1 VDEQDVLD
9 PRQLVRIAALH
20 RGFFYQHLYAAA
32 CILMMS
38 GIGAEAVVV
47 ERDEDVEIVT
57 PAQRIYIQ
65 VKTRSQPLS
74 RDDVAG
80 ALERFETIRAL
91 HASGDRQGEAR
102 FLVVANVEPSPSL
115 AGDLKGWPADVELV
129 SPERKSSLPV
139 PTAWS
144 DLAGAIKGCEELAAK
159 VPFPGLPADALV
171 LKLAAVAQYAAA
183 GHGEQRIR
191 LADLPGLFN
200 QFIVQLQT
208 FPDPPE
214 PYRPQADETDL
225 EGGGRVRLLVGF
237 SGAGKTAWA
246 AHAARLSAKPAVYF
260 DVSELPAAA
269 IASSLGRELAA
280 RFLSTDEAA
289 QAIAALP
296 AAVGLELFRH
306 LAQSLRDKAVEVTIV
321 LDNVHRLDPDA
332 IRSLVGA
339 APNFRFVMIA
349 QPWPGADQAGLLLN
363 LKPEGLA
370 GWSADTIAEV
380 FVEEGA
386 GIDRPTVDRL
396 VRLTSPLPLLIQG
409 AARLTAEHYAGDAA
423 AFCAAVERSD
433 HAEETAPEII
443 LRRVFEDLPEAQRLV
458 VGALS
463 LSDVPLT
470 REEVSGWIS
479 AEIKD
484 SPNVPAALRALT
496 RAGIVQTIRG
506 DRVRLHDA
514 FRVLGEASFEADP
527 DLRLRLLVRLA
538 DLLQASFLETPSF
551 TRFSLWIRLL
561 ARTDQFDIL
570 VDLATYELFHERGDP
585 AELYAALEAFAET
598 ADDPDQKF
606 WTIDALAFWDQRYER
621 WASFDQR
628 AIEIEKLLNS
638 GVLGKRAT
646 FAAVMKVMVAR
657 AMAKDVPGMRK
668 AYDRALANKDLTE
681 TELLLLN
688 YNLAFAQLKAE
699 RPADAIKTVSAVVKG
714 YYRRLGVTER
724 QIFGL
729 NPPAIL
735 ELIEPYEDMD
745 DDFRHIGDA
754 LDLECHALERLGR
767 LQPLQRMFATTFYV
781 LGNAIRSYL
790 KTSQQLVDDFR
801 QMGRHGEAR
810 RFMEASVLPNLKQ
823 VPDQIVPVR
832 RMYALVLA
840 ETGDLAEGLAEMR
853 KLAAY
858 EMPDYERELFDAQLV
873 MMQALPG
880 R

>member
-1 VDEQDVLD
+1 MDEQDVLD
-9 PRQLVRIAALH
+9 PRQLVRIVALH

-38 GIGAEAVVV
+38 GVGAEAVVV

-57 PAQRIYIQ
+57 PARRIYVQ
-65 VKTRSQPLS
+65 VKTRLQPLS
-74 RDDVAG
+74 RDDVAD

-91 HASGDRQGEAR
+91 HASGDRPGEAR

-129 SPERKSSLPV
+129 SPDRESSLPV
-139 PTAWS
+139 PVAWP

-171 LKLAAVAQYAAA
+171 LKLAAVAQYAAT

-214 PYRPQADETDL
+214 PYRPQSDEPAL
-225 EGGGRVRLLVGF
+225 EGGARVRLLVGF

-246 AHAARLSAKPAVYF
+246 AHAARLSAKPTVYF

-280 RFLSTDEAA
+280 RFLSTGEAA
-289 QAIAALP
+289 KAIAALP

-306 LAQSLRDKAVEVTIV
+306 LARSLREKAIEVTIV
-321 LDNVHRLDPDA
+321 LDNVHLLDPNA

-339 APNFRFVMIA
+339 VPDLRFVMIA

-363 LKPEGLA
+363 LKPEELA

-386 GIDRPTVDRL
+386 RIDRSTVDRL

-423 AFCAAVERSD
+423 AFCAAVERSE

-443 LRRVFEDLPEAQRLV
+443 LRQVFEDLPEAQQLV

-463 LSDVPLT
+463 LSDVPLA
-470 REEVSGWIS
+470 RDEVADWIS
-479 AEIKD
+479 SEVDD
-484 SPNVPAALRALT
+484 SPNVPAALRTLT

-514 FRVLGEASFEADP
+514 FRILGEASFEVDP
-527 DLRLRLLVRLA
+527 DFRLRLLARLA
-538 DLLQASFLETPSF
+538 DLIQASILETPSF

-585 AELYAALEAFAET
+585 AELYAALEVFAQTTE
-598 ADDPDQKF
+598 DPDQKF

-621 WASFDQR
+621 SSSFDQR
-628 AIEIEKLLNS
+628 AVEIEKLLNS
-638 GVLGKRAT
+638 GVLGKRAS
-646 FAAVMKVMVAR
+646 FAAVMKVMIAQ
-657 AMAKDVPGMRK
+657 ATAKDLPGMRR
-668 AYDRALANKDLTE
+668 AYDRAIASNDLTE

-688 YNLAFAQLKAE
+688 YNLAFSELKAE
-699 RPADAIKTVSAVVKG
+699 RPGDALKTVSAVVQG
-714 YYRRLGVTER
+714 YYRRLGITEQ
-724 QIFGL
+724 QILGL

-735 ELIEPYEDMD
+735 ELITPYEDMD
-745 DDFRHIGDA
+745 DDIRHIGDA
-754 LDLECHALERLGR
+754 LDLTCHASERLGR
-767 LQPLQRMFATTFYV
+767 LLPVQRMLATTFYA
-781 LGNAIRSYL
+781 LGNAIRSYIR
-790 KTSQQLVDDFR
+790 TSLQLVDDFR
-801 QMGRHGEAR
+801 QLNQHGRAR
-810 RFMEASVLPNLKQ
+810 RFMETSVLPNLEQ
-823 VPDQIVPVR
+823 VPDQVVPVR
-832 RMYALVLA
+832 RLYALVLA
-840 ETGDLAEGLAEMR
+840 ETGNFAEGLAEMR

-858 EMPDYERELFDAQLV
+858 EMPDYERKLFDGQLV
-873 MMQALPG
+873 MMKALA
-880 R
+880 RH